1 MSDKTQKLWG
11 GRFSGETDPFMQTFN
26 CSLPYGKFMYAEDI
40 EGTRAYTSALEK
52 VGILTSEELSEIS
65 RGLVV
70 LEQEWASGQFTERL
84 EDEDIH
90 TANERRLG
98 EIIGTHIAGKVH
110 TGRSRN
116 DQVATDLRLYSR
128 NKLQDVRTKLLEL
141 VGILVSR
148 AREEIDVIMP
158 GYTHLQRAQPIRWSH
173 LLSSYAT
180 QLRDDL
186 DRLDLV
192 LRLTNRCPLGC
203 GALAGNPYG
212 IDRQYLADALG
223 FDSVLGNSLAVVG
236 DRDFVIDALFWGTS
250 VALHLSK
257 MAEDFI
263 IYSTAEFGFIT
274 LSDAYSTGSSLMPQ
288 KKNPDSLELIRGK
301 TGTVFGNMAG
311 YMMSVK
317 GIPSTFNK
325 DLSEEK
331 RSLFDTISTVSNSLQ
346 IFSNLT
352 ATLTINKQNMRSA
365 LSTDMLATD
374 LADYLVRKGVPFREC
389 HHISGRVVAT
399 AEKRGLDGMEFLSL
413 DDFKEIDTRF
423 DADIFDV
430 FNFEASV
437 ENRSAIGGTAK
448 AAVLKQLDYIENSI
462 AE

>member
-1 MSDKTQKLWG
+1 
-11 GRFSGETDPFMQTFN
+11 
-26 CSLPYGKFMYAEDI
+26 MYAEDI

-52 VGILTSEELSEIS
+52 VGILTKEELVEII
-65 RGLVV
+65 RGLRI
-70 LEQEWASGQFTERL
+70 LEEEWASSSFVEKP

-98 EIIGTHIAGKVH
+98 EIIGAKIAGKVH

-128 NKLQDVRTKLLEL
+128 NKLQAVRVELIELISVL
-141 VGILVSR
+141 VGR
-148 AREEIDVIMP
+148 AKEEIDVIMP

-180 QLRDDL
+180 QLKDDL
-186 DRLDLV
+186 ERLDFV
-192 LRLTNRCPLGC
+192 LHLTNRSPLGC
-203 GALAGNPYG
+203 GALAGHPYG
-212 IDRQYLADALG
+212 IDRQYLADTLG

-236 DRDFVIDALFWGTS
+236 DRDFVVDALFWGTS

-263 IYSTAEFGFIT
+263 LYSTAEFGFIT

-311 YMMSVK
+311 FMMTVK

-331 RSLFDTISTVSNSLQ
+331 KALFDTISTISGSLR
-346 IFSNLT
+346 IFSGVT
-352 ATLTINKQNMRSA
+352 ATLTVNKQNMKAA

-374 LADYLVRKGVPFREC
+374 LADYLVMKGVPFREC
-389 HHISGRVVAT
+389 HHISGRAVAA
-399 AEKRGLDGMEFLSL
+399 AEKQGLAGIECLSL
-413 DDFKEIDTRF
+413 QDFQTIDRRF
-423 DADIFDV
+423 EHDVFDI
-430 FNFEASV
+430 FNFEASI
-437 ENRSAIGGTAK
+437 EKRSAIGGTARN
-448 AAVLKQLDYIENSI
+448 AVLEQLKYIENSI
-462 AE
+462 SK